1 MWGLNWGQMIWGQAP
16 PVPTLGFWGV
26 LLLGAVLGAVGVRQ
40 LRAGRSRLVGGVA
53 LGLALLVP
61 ISARA
66 LPFTFTNGTVA
77 DATQVNANF
86 AALTNAQALGPSA
99 SSNVVDL
106 NSLFNTTCNG
116 QNGSVL
122 LNLRVGPDG
131 VGNTFT
137 IPTGQTLMLTTVNVQ
152 LSSNSPAVVVHVYR
166 ANNGSNDALDN
177 FVVPIVGGVGSA
189 SLTYPTGSP
198 FGPGTQVCVAV
209 SPGAAAF
216 NVASAHGFLTA
227 Q

>member
-1 MWGLNWGQMIWGQAP
+1 MWGLNWGQMIWGQAT
-16 PVPTLGFWGV
+16 PVPAMGFWGV
-26 LLLGAVLGAVGVRQ
+26 LLLGAVLGALAVRQ

-86 AALTNAQALGPSA
+86 AALASAQALGPSA

-116 QNGSVL
+116 QASSVQ

-131 VGNTFT
+131 IGNTFT
-137 IPTGQTLMLTTVNVQ
+137 IPTGQTLMLTNLIVQ
-152 LSSNSPAVVVHVYR
+152 LQSANPSVLVHLYR
-166 ANNGSNDALDN
+166 ANAGSNDTVDN
-177 FVVPIVGGVGSA
+177 FVVPIAGGLGSI

-198 FGPGTQVCVAV
+198 YGPGTQVCVAV
-209 SPGAAAF
+209 NPGTATIG
-216 NVASAHGFLTA
+216 VASAHGFMTA